1 MSIGHK
7 LTGSRL
13 FPEEDGELSV
23 PLISVSIR
31 ASPRQ
36 MRALADNL
44 RRAADAFESGQIKM
58 TCYPL
63 GTSKSHP
70 DYPAEIYVHINDE

>member
-1 MSIGHK
+1 MGIGHM

-31 ASPRQ
+31 ATPRQ
-36 MRALADNL
+36 MRELADNL
-44 RRAADAFESGQIKM
+44 RRGADAFESGQTKM
-58 TCYPL
+58 TRFPL

-70 DYPAEIYVHINDE
+70 DYPAEIYVHIKDE